1 MKLILMLYQ
10 IILYVF
16 KAKLHLIKKLLI
28 TYFKNAAYNLNI
40 RKYVLRSISIYT
52 IQIPEPGQFTLRNQA
67 RFIGAPVYD
76 YEKKY

>member
-1 MKLILMLYQ
+1 MSLRQSYTLLKILLPY
-10 IILYVF
+10 L
-16 KAKLHLIKKLLI
+16 
-28 TYFKNAAYNLNI
+28 KNAAYNFRI

>member
-1 MKLILMLYQ
+1 MKLILMSYL
-10 IILYVF
+10 IILDVF
-16 KAKLHLIKKLLI
+16 KTKLHLIEKLLI
-28 TYFKNAAYNLNI
+28 PYFKNAAYNLRI
-40 RKYVLRSISIYT
+40 RKYVLRSISRYT